1 MEQHFANTPQRM
13 RASPEQ
19 FSALVDFMER
29 YGDLSRPQP
38 GAQGRLRADRLWQE
52 LTNLLNSMGG
62 GVRKSVDKWRKRTSQ
77 PSEVPSAQ
85 RELSVPSLLL
95 EVPHVNRLLYRCYS
109 NSPQRSKARS
119 GLLPQWS
126 KAHSGPLT
134 AARTL
139 AALYLNLEIVRGRFG
154 LFDTQNVNPPASSL
168 PESLVLS
175 SRSSPQLSLVSA
187 LPVLPTSL
195 PPPRPPPSP
204 LSRSSAPNTQP
215 QASVSPRATNSPRPR
230 VILGAR
236 RNRGQ
241 RPFDRATSEFV
252 AIEQRRLDLEEAR
265 DRHLHERETQ
275 RLQLDSQQIEI
286 SRELNQ
292 LLRQLCIIAQRVLE
306 ILSRQEPPGGPL
318 P

>member
-1 MEQHFANTPQRM
+1 MGSKGANNKSFPSKHSKSTGFFITRITGIVVSVFAT
-13 RASPEQ
+13 
-19 FSALVDFMER
+19 AL
-29 YGDLSRPQP
+29 
-38 GAQGRLRADRLWQE
+38 
-52 LTNLLNSMGG
+52 
-62 GVRKSVDKWRKRTSQ
+62 
-77 PSEVPSAQ
+77 
-85 RELSVPSLLL
+85 
-95 EVPHVNRLLYRCYS
+95 
-109 NSPQRSKARS
+109 
-119 GLLPQWS
+119 
-126 KAHSGPLT
+126 
-134 AARTL
+134 
-139 AALYLNLEIVRGRFG
+139 
-154 LFDTQNVNPPASSL
+154 
-168 PESLVLS
+168 
-175 SRSSPQLSLVSA
+175 LVSA

-215 QASVSPRATNSPRPR
+215 QASVSPRASPRPR

-292 LLRQLCIIAQRVLE
+292 LLRQLCVIAQRVLE